1 MPDTAPLSEILECY
15 DTKLT
20 QLENTGRKLP
30 LILKVLF
37 ACNKVLKVLFARDK
51 VQASLSSSSLSN
63 EDFIKLVLS
72 VLFAR
77 DKVQASLSSS
87 SLSNEDF
94 IKLVTLDDRLKNLA
108 KSVTRKVNLESW
120 RASLHPPENNW
131 WWFLDSVDCLDPFG
145 WLWQFFTLLVLT
157 ASLSLLVE
165 ISNRFLKGGI
175 DWIGSF
181 AVVSQ
186 GIVTLFAAGTV
197 LTTAGQIVIEKT
209 LANFRIPKHHWQQAK
224 LWLSLA
230 LLGFFGAI
238 WSFMP
243 FLADYLNQQGM
254 DCYNQHRVAEA
265 RLYFERAT
273 NLDPTNLKAH
283 LNLGRS
289 YEYFQEID
297 KAKIQYQFV
306 ANGQFPGGYSDL
318 GRLALPSNKLQY
330 AAALLQIG
338 LEQVD
343 EKQKKHPGS
352 DKQTQYQLLKN
363 LGWVRLEQKDY
374 AEAEK
379 ILRQAIL
386 LDKAF
391 KAKQQPAGA
400 HCLLAQVLEKKT
412 PPSNARQEWQL
423 CLDHAVVTRPE
434 EDTWHRLARERL
446 NKP

>member
-1 MPDTAPLSEILECY
+1 MPDTAPLSEILEYY

-37 ACNKVLKVLFARDK
+37 ACNKVLKVPFTRGK

-72 VLFAR
+72 VLFIR

-94 IKLVTLDDRLKNLA
+94 IKLVTLDDRLKKAA

-230 LLGFFGAI
+230 LLGLLCGI

-243 FLADYLNQQGM
+243 ALAAYFNEQGT
-254 DCYNQHRVAEA
+254 DRYNQGRAAEA
-265 RLYFERAT
+265 LLYFERAT

-283 LNLGRS
+283 YNLGQL
-289 YEYFQEID
+289 YEELQDLD
-297 KAKIQYQFV
+297 KAKIQYQI
-306 ANGQFPGGYSDL
+306 AAKGQFSAGYNAL
-318 GRLALPSNKLQY
+318 GRLALQSNKLED
-330 AAALLQIG
+330 AAALLQSG
-338 LEQVD
+338 LKIVHG
-343 EKQKKHPGS
+343 KKV
-352 DKQTQYQLLKN
+352 QYGLLKN
-363 LGWVRLEQKDY
+363 LGWVRLKQKDY
-374 AEAEK
+374 TEAEK
-379 ILRQAIL
+379 NLRQAISL
-386 LDKAF
+386 ETAF
-391 KAKQQPAGA
+391 EAKQQPAGA

-412 PPSNARQEWQL
+412 PPSSARQEWQL
-423 CLDHAVVTRPE
+423 CLERTKVTRPE
-434 EDTWHRLARERL
+434 EDTWRRLARNRL